1 MLDGKVWR
9 EQPMLSNDMA
19 MGMMEAALQKLA
31 RSFVTGTVPEMNS
44 DADGNL
50 IILTYESTIGGSP
63 SGIPAHV
70 LIHVAL
76 TEDQAIA
83 EVAKDSIAIS

>member
-1 MLDGKVWR
+1 
-9 EQPMLSNDMA
+9 MLSDDMA

-31 RSFVTGTVPEMNS
+31 RSFVTGAVPEPKS

-50 IILTYESTIGGSP
+50 VAPTYESAIGGRP
-63 SGIPAHV
+63 SGIPVHV
-70 LIHVAL
+70 LVHVAL

-83 EVAKDSIAIS
+83 EAAKDSIATL